1 MASGLKN
8 FFRRSEKKLEEAEQN
23 TKVEIKSKKKK
34 GPDMNIAEGDTNLE
48 KLE

>member
-1 MASGLKN
+1 LVSGLKN
-8 FFRRSEKKLEEAEQN
+8 FFRRSEKKVEEAEQT

-34 GPDMNIAEGDTNLE
+34 GPDMNIAESEATLE